1 MTTNKLELYNQKYI
15 YSSFTGQEIMFVND
29 SSEILWTMEELG
41 PGAGEFAFLDDLR
54 DMNCLLKTGKRM
66 PLNAFLAAHKFSD
79 NAVEELV
86 TDCFSVAENAP
97 LQLLSSVQAVT
108 YKYGETGEV
117 QVETD
122 TESGA
127 CEAWLHRKNSDTK
140 HFILAANLNEISSHE
155 FMRRVMQNLK
165 EDMK

>member
-1 MTTNKLELYNQKYI
+1 MTTTKLELYNQKYI

-54 DMNCLLKTGKRM
+54 DMNCLLKTGERM
-66 PLNAFLAAHKFSD
+66 PLNTFLSSHNFSD
-79 NAVEELV
+79 DAVKELV

-108 YKYGETGEV
+108 YKYGEAGEI

-122 TESGA
+122 TESGT
-127 CEAWLHRKNSDTK
+127 CEAWLRRKNSGTK
-140 HFILAANLNEISSHE
+140 DLVLAANLNEISSHE
-155 FMRRVMQNLK
+155 FMRRVMQKLK
-165 EDMK
+165 EDI